1 MSNPQAP
8 WFQMNS
14 NQKRE
19 EIIRRRLHNESFAQI
34 AEILLGSAKNKSTIW
49 SWAKRN
55 METIEIYPRMGKL
68 LSEPYGQFSEAE
80 QWIMYDIISSLYPRL
95 DALSEHLLVEIQK
108 IHTEQKQKFLTT
120 AGFLDDLEE
129 RIMGAINQVS
139 RPIATSVPQRPP
151 PVPGQGLTSGVP
163 PPPPPPGSTL
173 PIQVG
178 VTPGSMGELRTDFEE
193 MRMEEIQALP
203 SDFLEALTPTDRNR
217 LQNRVKELKMIEKMT
232 PDERETYLQKKK
244 EEKERVEAAEGL
256 GGSLTAM
263 LDDSDSLFS
272 RMRRAAD
279 KSQVSGTG
287 TFGKFTTEYIY
298 FYCFA
303 CGKMNRS
310 EDSDL
315 SSCEY
320 CYSGLEQLVLD
331 EEKSNYTYWE
341 CLSAKNQEFVDLNYT
356 RGTQI
361 VIHSRWKVSAG
372 EPQDSKKCEAENV
385 REITSAVL
393 VKADPDKEFSHYLT
407 LFRLYGQLN
416 LQGDLRTYLGELS
429 VEIQRLI
436 DLTSKEATVSQVI
449 IIIEKILF
457 LLEWLEARGVIEA
470 IPNSKEV
477 KIQIENLK
485 QDLQLLTSPD
495 SPQELKKASEVGY
508 VTGKMDQLLNRF
520 STILT
525 RSEQELIIPSNWK
538 CSECENIFEVKDR
551 HNIPERCGSC
561 GKIITQLVPVK

>member
-14 NQKRE
+14 DQKRE
-19 EIIRRRLHNESFAQI
+19 EIIKRRLLGESFAQI
-34 AEILLGSAKNKSTIW
+34 AKNLLGSAKNKSTIW
-49 SWAKRN
+49 SWAQRN
-55 METIEIYPRMGKL
+55 METIEIYPRMAKL
-68 LSEPYGQFSEAE
+68 SAEPYGQFSEAE
-80 QWIMYDIISSLYPRL
+80 QWIMYDIIQSLYPRL
-95 DALSEHLLVEIQK
+95 DALSEHMITEIRK

-129 RIMGAINQVS
+129 KIMGAISQVS
-139 RPIATSVPQRPP
+139 RPIASSVPQRPP
-151 PVPGQGLTSGVP
+151 PVPTKVFAFGAP

-173 PIQVG
+173 LTQVS
-178 VTPGSMGELRTDFEE
+178 VPAGSMGELRTDFEE
-193 MRMEEIQALP
+193 MSMEEIQSLP
-203 SDFLEALTPTDRNR
+203 PDFLEALTPTDRNR
-217 LQNRVKELKMIEKMT
+217 LQDRVKELKKIEKMS
-232 PDERETYLQKKK
+232 PEERKAYLQEKKA
-244 EEKERVEAAEGL
+244 EKERMEAAEGL
-256 GGSLTAM
+256 GSSLTAM

-279 KSQVSGTG
+279 ESQVAGTG
-287 TFGKFTTEYIY
+287 TFGKFTTEYVY

-320 CYSGLEQLVLD
+320 CNSGIEQLVLD
-331 EEKSNYTYWE
+331 EEKLNYTYWE
-341 CLSAKNQEFVDLNYT
+341 CLSAKDREFVDLNYT

-361 VIHSRWKVSAG
+361 VVRSRWKVPMG
-372 EPQDSKKCEAENV
+372 EPTVTNKCEPEKV

-393 VKADPDKEFSHYLT
+393 VKADPDEQFSHYLT

-429 VEIQRLI
+429 EEIQRII
-436 DLTSKEATVSQVI
+436 DLTSKEATVSQAI
-449 IIIEKILF
+449 IIVEKILF
-457 LLEWLEARGVIEA
+457 LLEWLEARGAIEA
-470 IPNSKEV
+470 IPDSQEV
-477 KIQIENLK
+477 KIQIENLR
-485 QDLQLLTSPD
+485 QDLQLLTNPD

-508 VTGKMDQLLNRF
+508 ITGKMDQLLNRF

-525 RSEQELIIPSNWK
+525 RLEQELLTPSSWK
-538 CSECENIFEVKDR
+538 CSECENVFEVKDR
-551 HNIPERCGSC
+551 HNVPERCGSC
-561 GKIITQLVPVK
+561 GKIITKLVPVQ

>member
-19 EIIRRRLHNESFAQI
+19 EIIRRRLYNESFAQI
-34 AEILLGSAKNKSTIW
+34 AESLLGSAKNKSTIW

-55 METIEIYPRMGKL
+55 METIEIYPQMGKL
-68 LSEPYGQFSEAE
+68 SSEPYGQFSEIQ
-80 QWIMYDIISSLYPRL
+80 QWIMFDILSSLFPRL
-95 DALSEHLLVEIQK
+95 DALSEHLLIEIQK
-108 IHTEQKQKFLTT
+108 IHAEQKEKFLTT
-120 AGFLDDLEE
+120 AGFLDNLEE
-129 RIMGAINQVS
+129 RVMGAINRVS
-139 RPIATSVPQRPP
+139 RPIVSSTSQRPP
-151 PVPGQGLTSGVP
+151 PIPGKEFASGAP
-163 PPPPPPGSTL
+163 PPPLSPDSTL

-178 VTPGSMGELRTDFEE
+178 VPPGSMGELRTDFEE
-193 MRMEEIQALP
+193 MGMEEIQTLP
-203 SDFLEALTPTDRNR
+203 QDFLEALTPSDRNR
-217 LQNRVKELKMIEKMT
+217 LQNRVKELKMIEKMS
-232 PDERETYLQKKK
+232 PEERENYLQKKK
-244 EEKERVEAAEGL
+244 EEKERTEAAEGL

-279 KSQVSGTG
+279 ESQVSGTG
-287 TFGKFTTEYIY
+287 TFGKFTTDYTY

-315 SSCEY
+315 SY
-320 CYSGLEQLVLD
+320 CKYCNSGLEQLVLN

-341 CLSAKNQEFVDLNYT
+341 CLSAKNREYVDLNYT

-361 VIHSRWKVSAG
+361 VVHSRWKVPTG
-372 EPQDSKKCEAENV
+372 EPLDTQKCEPENV

-393 VKADPDKEFSHYLT
+393 VKADPDKQFSHYLT

-416 LQGDLRTYLGELS
+416 LQGDLGTYLGELS
-429 VEIQRLI
+429 EEIQKLI
-436 DLTSKEATVSQVI
+436 DLNSKEATVSQAT

-457 LLEWLEARGVIEA
+457 LLEWLDARGVVEV
-470 IPNSKEV
+470 IPDSREV
-477 KIQIENLK
+477 KIQVGNLK
-485 QDLQLLTSPD
+485 QDLQHLTNPD
-495 SPQELKKASEVGY
+495 SPQELKKTNEVGY
-508 VTGKMDQLLNRF
+508 VTGKMDQILNRF
-520 STILT
+520 TTVLT
-525 RSEQELIIPSNWK
+525 RLEQELLIPSNWK
-538 CSECENIFEVKDR
+538 CGECENTFEVKDR

-561 GKIITQLVPVK
+561 GKIITKLVPVK